1 MQPMNNPMALL
12 MQAVRSGG
20 RPEQLIRTMAAQD
33 PQVARV
39 LQLLGNKSPQQQ
51 RQIAETMA
59 RERGLSVDD
68 IARQLGIQIPSD
80 R

>member
-1 MQPMNNPMALL
+1 MQPMNNPMTLL

-20 RPEQLIRTMAAQD
+20 RPEQLLRTMAAQD

>member
-1 MQPMNNPMALL
+1 MQPMNNPLL
-12 MQAVRSGG
+12 ILAQAARSGG
-20 RPEQLIRTMAAQD
+20 RPDQLLRAMAAQD

-39 LQLLGNKSPQQQ
+39 LQLLANKSPQQQ

>member
-1 MQPMNNPMALL
+1 MQPMNNSLGLL
-12 MQAVRSGG
+12 MQAVRGGG
-20 RPEQLIRTMAAQD
+20 RPEQLLRTLAAQD
-33 PQVARV
+33 PQVGKV
-39 LQLLGNKSPQQQ
+39 LQLLGGKTPQQQ

>member
-1 MQPMNNPMALL
+1 MNNPL
-12 MQAVRSGG
+12 MQLAWALRTGG
-20 RPEQLIRTMAAQD
+20 RPEQLLRQLAAQD
-33 PQVARV
+33 PQVSKV
-39 LQLLGNKSPQQQ
+39 LQLLGNKTPQQQ

-68 IARQLGIQIPSD
+68 IARQLGIQIPSG